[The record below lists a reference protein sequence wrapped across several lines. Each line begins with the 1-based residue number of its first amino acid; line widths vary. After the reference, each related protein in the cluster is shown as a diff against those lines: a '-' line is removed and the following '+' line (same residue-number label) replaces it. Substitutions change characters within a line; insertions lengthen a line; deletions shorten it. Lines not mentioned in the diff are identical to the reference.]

1 MLAWKKSSNKI
12 SKSQREQ
19 VWTSSTIL
27 FQISNFDSKLHLKRR
42 YFLLKKKKLLNLS
55 LQTPPEN
62 DIANQFLID
71 NSKYGKDN
79 TVINEAKEI
88 YYQSILGEMVWP
100 LNLM

>member
-1 MLAWKKSSNKI
+1 MDKFHCSLSDIQFWQQATPQKAVFLAHNK
-12 SKSQREQ
+12 E
-19 VWTSSTIL
+19 
-27 FQISNFDSKLHLKRR
+27 
-42 YFLLKKKKLLNLS
+42 KLLNFG

>member
-1 MLAWKKSSNKI
+1 MGKFHYSLLDIQFWQQATPQKAVFLA
-12 SKSQREQ
+12 Q
-19 VWTSSTIL
+19 
-27 FQISNFDSKLHLKRR
+27 
-42 YFLLKKKKLLNLS
+42 KKLLNFG

-71 NSKYGKDN
+71 NSKYGADN

-88 YYQSILGEMVWP
+88 YYQPIFGEMAWP

>member
-1 MLAWKKSSNKI
+1 MLIK
-12 SKSQREQ
+12 
-19 VWTSSTIL
+19 L
-27 FQISNFDSKLHLKRR
+27 NFG
-42 YFLLKKKKLLNLS
+42 

-88 YYQSILGEMVWP
+88 YYQSILGEMV
-100 LNLM
+100 

>member
-1 MLAWKKSSNKI
+1 MYSSVSASCVSMKETSNKI
-12 SKSQREQ
+12 CKNQREQ

-42 YFLLKKKKLLNLS
+42 CFFKKIPNS
-55 LQTPPEN
+55 GLQTPPEN

-88 YYQSILGEMVWP
+88 YYHSILAEMV
-100 LNLM
+100 

>member
-1 MLAWKKSSNKI
+1 MDKVHYSLSDIQFWQQATPQKAVFLA
-12 SKSQREQ
+12 Q
-19 VWTSSTIL
+19 
-27 FQISNFDSKLHLKRR
+27 
-42 YFLLKKKKLLNLS
+42 KKKLLNLS

-100 LNLM
+100 PNLM